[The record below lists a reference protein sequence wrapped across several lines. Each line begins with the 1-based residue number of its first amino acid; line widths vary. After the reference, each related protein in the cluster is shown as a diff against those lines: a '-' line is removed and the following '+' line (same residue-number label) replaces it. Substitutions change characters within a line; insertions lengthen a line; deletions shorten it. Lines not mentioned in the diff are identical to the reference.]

1 MKQGST
7 SGISFFFSAF
17 SRPRGAHGCFV
28 IWSNAFFLPA
38 AINLNSCVKL
48 PHRETDASPPRRRN
62 ILRHDETPA
71 QSHVRAIN
79 SSRSLAKYVR
89 YLVLLYRGKVWRPV
103 EIISW
108 SPSDGYTIVLP
119 VHLSSIHHP
128 SSLDENTY
136 IWIFFPILSNFD
148 FFFAGSEFE
157 IEIAI
162 QVYNTGGNKES
173 FIPRVTAFHLSK
185 SSVRTP
191 VLNITTKIVRCS
203 KGIKGINKF
212 FFLEFQSRE
221 FSLVR
226 IES

>member
-1 MKQGST
+1 MLS
-7 SGISFFFSAF
+7 SFLRRSILI
-17 SRPRGAHGCFV
+17 RV
-28 IWSNAFFLPA
+28 
-38 AINLNSCVKL
+38 LNYL
-48 PHRETDASPPRRRN
+48 TERLMPRRRN

-173 FIPRVTAFHLSK
+173 FMPRVTAFHLSK

-191 VLNITTKIVRCS
+191 VLNNTYENR
-203 KGIKGINKF
+203 
-212 FFLEFQSRE
+212 
-221 FSLVR
+221 
-226 IES
+226 